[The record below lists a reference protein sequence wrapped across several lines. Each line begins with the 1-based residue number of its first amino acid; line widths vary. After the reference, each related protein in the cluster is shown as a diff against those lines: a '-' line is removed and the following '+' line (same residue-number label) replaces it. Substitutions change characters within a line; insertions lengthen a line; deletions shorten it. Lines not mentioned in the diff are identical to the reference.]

1 MPKPSRPPLE
11 IRAAT
16 PDDAGFILSLAPRFV
31 GFPLPKGRR
40 KRDTLAGIRADI
52 ERVLREA
59 PPNDY
64 FFVAEAADTERMGFL
79 HLQVQRDFFTG
90 GRVCHISDLAVANG
104 REGRGIGRSL
114 LARAETWARENRCK
128 GLTLSVFPA
137 NSRARDLYERA
148 GFTIDLIRMA
158 KPLKDWR
165 NPS

>member
-1 MPKPSRPPLE
+1 
-11 IRAAT
+11 
-16 PDDAGFILSLAPRFV
+16 
-31 GFPLPKGRR
+31 
-40 KRDTLAGIRADI
+40 
-52 ERVLREA
+52 
-59 PPNDY
+59 
-64 FFVAEAADTERMGFL
+64 MGFL

-90 GRVCHISDLAVANG
+90 ARVCHISDLAVANG

>member
-1 MPKPSRPPLE
+1 VPKPHRPSFE
-11 IRAAT
+11 IRPAT
-16 PDDAGFILSLAPRFV
+16 PNDTDFILSLAPRFV
-31 GFPLPKGRR
+31 GFALPRGRR
-40 KRDTLAGIRADI
+40 KRETLAGIRADI

-64 FFVAEAADTERMGFL
+64 FFVAEAAGTERMGFL
-79 HLQVQRDFFTG
+79 HLQMQRDFFTG